1 MNRQSHPWF
10 VVFLFAILW
19 VLIGGLLLLLLPK
32 GEEVLYFRNLQQ
44 AELDRLF
51 TYITQIGEAPLI
63 AAIALLMLFYRA
75 GDSIQIGVSGI
86 VGLVVV
92 QGLKQGVFAGHHR
105 PVRWFAEQG
114 VDLSTVAGIDTHQ
127 LFSMPSGH
135 TAAAFALF
143 TSLALTQHH
152 RAGQWIYLSVAM
164 LVGLSRI
171 VLAQHFYEDVFFG
184 ALLGMFLAFG
194 TYLLLDRVGLWRTAW
209 AHQSIVKT
217 LIRD

>member
-1 MNRQSHPWF
+1 MNSKHPWF
-10 VVFLFAILW
+10 VVVVFAVLW
-19 VLIGGLLLLLLPK
+19 LVAGGIFLLLLPK
-32 GEEVLYFRNLQQ
+32 GDEVLFFRNLQQ

-51 TYITQIGEAPLI
+51 TYITQIGEAPMI

-75 GDSIQIGVSGI
+75 GDTIQIGTSGLI
-86 VGLVVV
+86 GLVVV
-92 QGLKQGVFAGHHR
+92 QTLKQGVFADHHR

-114 VDLSTVAGIDTHQ
+114 VELSAVAGIDMHQ

-152 RAGQWIYLSVAM
+152 RVGQWTYLSVAM

-209 AHQSIVKT
+209 AHHSIVKT